1 ACIRDH
7 GGEVIANAE
16 VARIKVSNGRASAVE
31 TVDGR
36 VFAAKDAIIGAIHP
50 HLLGGMVD
58 RLDAQVRADAEA
70 THITNAACITVH
82 AALDAPLQ
90 YRTSDPVD
98 AVMVELLPANYETLR
113 RDFDELRYGQ

>member
-1 ACIRDH
+1 MAARC
-7 GGEVIANAE
+7 IANAD
-16 VARIKVSNGRASAVE
+16 VARIKVSNGRAAAVE

-50 HLLGGMVD
+50 HLLGGMID
-58 RLDAQVRADAEA
+58 GLNAQVRADAEA

-90 YRTSDPVD
+90 FRTTDTRGCGDGGAAAGEVRN
-98 AVMVELLPANYETLR
+98 PAPRLR
-113 RDFDELRYGQ
+113 